1 MAATMAPLLRLLTSS
16 VVGRRTLRRI
26 SAPVSAALA
35 VGAIWAPWARKR
47 SSEKREPAPAP
58 ASTFTAKPSA
68 VSFLTVS
75 GDTATRGSPSRS
87 AVTAIVTM
95 NASRAC
101 SGRVRTRTASQPCVG
116 LGYEVQQEQQDQ
128 HDKHDHG
135 DRALDEARVGAQM
148 LRIVHGGMAA

>member
-1 MAATMAPLLRLLTSS
+1 MAATMAPLLSALSS
-16 VVGRRTLRRI
+16 SAVGRRTLSRT
-26 SAPVSAALA
+26 SAPSSTAPA
-35 VGAIWAPWARKR
+35 VGAICAPWAASS

-58 ASTFTAKPSA
+58 ASTFTCKPMA

-101 SGRVRTRTASQPCVG
+101 NRRARSSAAGREG
-116 LGYEVQQEQQDQ
+116 LGYQVQQEEQDQ
-128 HDKHDHG
+128 HDERDHQH
-135 DRALDEARVGAQM
+135 RALDEASVGTQM
-148 LRIVHGGMAA
+148 LRVVHGG

>member
-1 MAATMAPLLRLLTSS
+1 MAPLLRALPSS

-26 SAPVSAALA
+26 SAPVSASRA
-35 VGAIWAPWARKR
+35 VGAIWAPCAAKR

-58 ASTFTAKPSA
+58 ASTFTSRPKA

-95 NASRAC
+95 NASGAC
-101 SGRVRTRTASQPCVG
+101 SGQSADPPCQPCVG

-128 HDKHDHG
+128 HDEHDHG
-135 DRALDEARVGAQM
+135 DRALDEAR
-148 LRIVHGGMAA
+148 